1 VSAAEIPAPPPS
13 GATGLTSAAVA
24 ERERQ
29 GLVNVTTD
37 PNKRTVGSII
47 SANVLTRFN
56 AILGSL
62 LAVVLVIGAYRDA
75 LFGIVLVTNAVVGI
89 VQELRAKRTLDRLGV
104 VAAPKVAVVRDG
116 TLHEVA
122 TTKVVLGDLVEVQA
136 GDQIVVDG
144 TVVSSDGFEVD
155 ESLLTGEA
163 DPIDRHPGDPVLSG
177 SFVVAGHGRFE
188 ATAVG
193 DDAYAARLATE
204 ARRFELTHSELR
216 AGTDQ
221 ILRIGTFFLVPTA
234 VLLVFTQLRTS
245 GSVFDALRGSVAGV
259 GAIIPEGLVLLT
271 SVAFAVGVIRLARR
285 QALVQE
291 LAAVE
296 TLARVDV
303 VCVDKTGTLTEGGL
317 TAGAVERVD
326 DGLTDDHVRAGIGAL
341 VAAEER
347 PNPSL
352 AALGSLGDAPGWTRT
367 AAVPFSS
374 ARKWSGATFEGAGTW
389 LLGAPDVLLAADD
402 PVRGHAEDLAA
413 SGSRVLLLARSP
425 HELSGEQLPDHRRPA
440 ALVCLEEQVRA
451 EAADTIAF
459 FHRQGVA
466 VKVISGDH
474 PVTVSNVA
482 TKVGIP
488 GAEHPVHAR
497 DLPEDQDEL
506 ADVLEDHSVFG
517 RVQPHQKRAMVGAL
531 QSRGHVVAMTGDG
544 VNDVLALK
552 DADIGVA
559 MGSGSGAS
567 RSVAQ
572 LVLLDDSFASLP
584 EVVAEG
590 RRVIGNIERV
600 ANLFVT
606 KSVYALLLSVSVG
619 VAQLPFP
626 FFPRHL
632 TIISSLT
639 IGIPGF
645 FLALAPNDQRAR
657 PGFVGRVAR
666 FAIPAGAVAAAAT
679 FGGYYLARSEAG
691 VTLTAERTT
700 AVIVLFLVAGW
711 VLMILARPLTR
722 GRIALLV
729 GMCLAFITAMSVP
742 GLREF
747 FELRLPSVV
756 VVFAAI
762 GIAAVAIG
770 VLEAGWQVV
779 EWQRRRVEARE
790 AAEARERE
798 EEQAAAEARA
808 AEPAAE
814 REQAQPPGQDGA
826 AAPSPASEGAPTV
839 RGGRPRQDDG
849 GRRGARRSRDRPT
862 K

>member
-1 VSAAEIPAPPPS
+1 MPLSAAPLPSPPPS
-13 GATGLTSAAVA
+13 SATGLTSAAVA
-24 ERERQ
+24 ERRRQ

-37 PNKRTVGSII
+37 PNKRTVGSIVA
-47 SANVLTRFN
+47 ANVLTRFN

-104 VAAPKVAVVRDG
+104 VAAPKVAVLRDG
-116 TLHEVA
+116 TLSEVA
-122 TTKVVLGDLVEVQA
+122 TTEVVLGDLVEVQA
-136 GDQIVVDG
+136 GDQVVVDG
-144 TVVSSDGFEVD
+144 TVVSADGLEVD

-204 ARRFELTHSELR
+204 ARRFALTHSELR

-221 ILRIGTFFLVPTA
+221 ILRVGTFFLVPTA
-234 VLLVFTQLRTS
+234 VLLVITQLRTS

-326 DGLTDDHVRAGIGAL
+326 DALSDAEVLAGIGAL
-341 VAAEER
+341 VAAEDR

-352 AALGSLGDAPGWTRT
+352 AALGPLSDAPGWTRT

-389 LLGAPDVLLAADD
+389 LLGAPDVLLPADD
-402 PVRGHAEDLAA
+402 PVRARAEELAGG
-413 SGSRVLLLARSP
+413 GSRVLLVARSP
-425 HELSGEQLPDHRRPA
+425 HALGGESLPDHRRPA
-440 ALVCLEEQVRA
+440 ALVCLEEQVRL
-451 EAADTIAF
+451 EARDTVAF

-474 PVTVSNVA
+474 PVTVGNVA
-482 TKVGIP
+482 RKVGIR
-488 GAEHPVHAR
+488 GADSAVDAR
-497 DLPEDQDEL
+497 DLPDDDDVDDL
-506 ADVLEDHSVFG
+506 ADVLESNAVFG
-517 RVQPHQKRAMVGAL
+517 RVQPHQKRAMVKAL

-572 LVLLDDSFASLP
+572 LVLLDDSFATLP

-606 KSVYALLLSVSVG
+606 KSVYALLLSISVG

-722 GRIALLV
+722 GRLALLA
-729 GMCLAFITAMSVP
+729 GMVAAFITSMSVP

-747 FELRLPSVV
+747 FELRLPSTV

-762 GIAAVAIG
+762 GIAALAIG
-770 VLEAGWQVV
+770 LLEAGWQVV
-779 EWQRRRVEARE
+779 EWQRRRMEARE
-790 AAEARERE
+790 AAEAEDL
-798 EEQAAAEARA
+798 QADQLR
-808 AEPAAE
+808 
-814 REQAQPPGQDGA
+814 PG
-826 AAPSPASEGAPTV
+826 
-839 RGGRPRQDDG
+839 
-849 GRRGARRSRDRPT
+849 
-862 K
+862 